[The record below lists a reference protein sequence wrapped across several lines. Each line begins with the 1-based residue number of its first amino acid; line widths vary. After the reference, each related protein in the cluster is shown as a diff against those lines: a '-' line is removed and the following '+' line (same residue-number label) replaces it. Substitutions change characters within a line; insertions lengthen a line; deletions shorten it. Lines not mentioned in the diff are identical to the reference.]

1 VHEVIARA
9 PRAPRS
15 AWVGLTV
22 NVVLCALWAW
32 RFARDGDG
40 EAAVLLVLAVV
51 ATACLTV
58 GVLNRPQATVTIT
71 DDALLIARL
80 RGVQRIERSAV
91 RAVHG
96 DVPGRPSWSE
106 YAVVETEAGAVRLAG
121 LDVGVP
127 ALVERLQ
134 QWAGVGEQPAPR

>member
-1 VHEVIARA
+1 M
-9 PRAPRS
+9 
-15 AWVGLTV
+15 
-22 NVVLCALWAW
+22 CALWAW

-40 EAAVLLVLAVV
+40 EAAVLLTLAVV
-51 ATACLTV
+51 AAVCLAAGLLT
-58 GVLNRPQATVTIT
+58 RPPATITIT
-71 DDALLIARL
+71 DDGLLITRL

-106 YAVVETEAGAVRLAG
+106 YAVVETDAGAVRLAG

-134 QWAGVGEQPAPR
+134 QWAGVGEQPAPT